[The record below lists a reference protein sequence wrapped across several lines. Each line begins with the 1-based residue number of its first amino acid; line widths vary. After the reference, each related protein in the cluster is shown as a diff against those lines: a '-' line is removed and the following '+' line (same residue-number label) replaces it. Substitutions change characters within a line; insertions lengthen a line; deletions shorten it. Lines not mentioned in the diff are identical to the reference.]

1 MYTNNSTRGPSAPL
15 QQQQQPKQDQQSPP
29 QQLQSQPQ
37 QQSQQQHQQQQQ
49 QPYGDYSYQNLP
61 YNSYQATQGVRNVPN
76 PSADENLA
84 NIRSKFSPQD
94 ITVLKQLLGA
104 GEKHKWKQI
113 TKEINQSSTNNR
125 DSYDALY
132 DGQKSQVL
140 GKNVSPTFVIKQ
152 YQTLIGLPNNALYF
166 GTLVSSLPYVVGPSG
181 WDDLNDSAYQ
191 HQFGDD
197 VE

>member
-1 MYTNNSTRGPSAPL
+1 MYTNSSARGPRAPL
-15 QQQQQPKQDQQSPP
+15 QQQQQVKQDQQSPP
-29 QQLQSQPQ
+29 QQSQSQPQ
-37 QQSQQQHQQQQQ
+37 QQQQQSQSQSQ
-49 QPYGDYSYQNLP
+49 QPYGEYSYQNPP
-61 YNSYQATQGVRNVPN
+61 YNSYQATQGARNGPN

-84 NIRSKFSPQD
+84 NIRNKFSPQD

-113 TKEINQSSTNNR
+113 TKEINQSSTSNR
-125 DSYDALY
+125 DSFDALY
-132 DGQKSQVL
+132 DGQKAQPV

-166 GTLVSSLPYVVGPSG
+166 GTLASSLPYVVGPSG